1 MVPRILIGLMVAA
14 LVAFVYPAVTSAEGL
29 ADDDVVLAREE
40 DAAALVVSDDDDD
53 RDDNGTDDG
62 TNGTKSFTSG
72 VESNDG
78 TNSRVT
84 SVSRGDDRSRG
95 DLTRDRTK
103 DGPGTSTRDRTANST
118 NDRTRNDT
126 R

>member
-1 MVPRILIGLMVAA
+1 MVPRILTFLVVAA
-14 LVAFVYPAVTSAEGL
+14 LAVFGLGRAALGGSDRSNSEG
-29 ADDDVVLAREE
+29 VLAARDE
-40 DAAALVVSDDDDD
+40 DPDGVLATEPDDDDE
-53 RDDNGTDDG
+53 
-62 TNGTKSFTSG
+62 TNGDDSESFTSG
-72 VESNDG
+72 VDSNDG

-103 DGPGTSTRDRTANST
+103 DGLGTSTRDRTADHT
-118 NDRTRNDT
+118 NDRSRHDT